1 MNYKGGSH
9 PMAHT
14 NNNEVN
20 EWRANI
26 LTKSEQQNQKQQ
38 EHY

>member
-1 MNYKGGSH
+1 MNFKPGGHHAS
-9 PMAHT
+9 A
-14 NNNEVN
+14 NNNEMN

-26 LTKSEQQNQKQQ
+26 QTKSEQQNQKQQ